1 MGLPVRMAEL
11 ATRSGLSVATIK
23 FYLREGLLPSG
34 HRSSVNQA
42 EYGERHLERLRM
54 IRALAKVAG
63 LPLARIR
70 EVVAVVDGGGSPV
83 DAMAATQDALA
94 GEVGA
99 GPIDST
105 SESALDRVIAERGW
119 RCEKASPAY
128 GAAAAALAELE
139 AEGFGGAGLLA
150 DYAEAAE
157 IVGRSDVAA
166 VAAED
171 STARL
176 VRAIVVGGA
185 LRRPL
190 LDALV
195 MLAQQHHAQFGR
207 GPAAH

>member
-1 MGLPVRMAEL
+1 MRMAEL
-11 ATRSGLSVATIK
+11 AKRSGLSVATIK
-23 FYLREGLLPSG
+23 FYLREGLMPTG
-34 HRSSVNQA
+34 RRSSVNQA
-42 EYGERHLERLRM
+42 EYDEAHLERLRM

-63 LPLARIR
+63 LPLASIR
-70 EVVAVVDGGGSPV
+70 EVVGVVDGGGSPV

-94 GEVGA
+94 GEVDA
-99 GPIDST
+99 KRIDT
-105 SESALDRVIAERGW
+105 ESEGALDRMIAERGW

-139 AEGFGGAGLLA
+139 SEGFGGEGLL
-150 DYAEAAE
+150 DGYAEAANL
-157 IVGRSDVAA
+157 VGRSDLAA

-171 STARL
+171 STAGL

-195 MLAQQHHAQFGR
+195 MLAQQHHAQGGR
-207 GPAAH
+207 GPADR

>member
-1 MGLPVRMAEL
+1 MRMAEL
-11 ATRSGLSVATIK
+11 AKRSGLSVATIK
-23 FYLREGLLPSG
+23 FYLREGLLPTG
-34 HRSSVNQA
+34 RRSSVNQA
-42 EYGERHLERLRM
+42 EYDEAHLERLRM

-63 LPLARIR
+63 LPLASIR
-70 EVVAVVDGGGSPV
+70 EVVGVVDGGGSPV

-94 GEVGA
+94 GEVDPERTEA
-99 GPIDST
+99 E
-105 SESALDRVIAERGW
+105 SEEALDRIIAERGW

-139 AEGFGGAGLLA
+139 AEGFGGDELL
-150 DYAEAAE
+150 DGYAEAADL
-157 IVGRSDVAA
+157 VGRNDLAA

-171 STARL
+171 STAGL

-195 MLAQQHHAQFGR
+195 MLAQQHHAQGGR
-207 GPAAH
+207 GPAAR

>member
-1 MGLPVRMAEL
+1 MRMAEL
-11 ATRSGLSVATIK
+11 AKRSGLSVATIK
-23 FYLREGLLPSG
+23 FYLREGLLSAG

-42 EYGERHLERLRM
+42 EYDEVHLERLRM

-63 LPLARIR
+63 LPLASIR
-70 EVVAVVDGGGSPV
+70 EVVGVIDGGGSPV

-94 GEVGA
+94 GEVDA
-99 GPIDST
+99 ERIDAE
-105 SESALDRVIAERGW
+105 SEAVLDRIIAERGW

-139 AEGFGGAGLLA
+139 AEGFGRGGLL
-150 DYAEAAE
+150 DGYAEAADL
-157 IVGRSDVAA
+157 VGRSDLTA

-171 STARL
+171 STAGL

-195 MLAQQHHAQFGR
+195 MLAQQHHAQGGR
-207 GPAAH
+207 GPAAR

>member
-1 MGLPVRMAEL
+1 MRMAEL
-11 ATRSGLSVATIK
+11 AKRSGLSVATIK
-23 FYLREGLLPSG
+23 FYLREGLMPAG

-42 EYGERHLERLRM
+42 EYDEVHLERLRM

-63 LPLARIR
+63 LPLASIR
-70 EVVAVVDGGGSPV
+70 EVVGVVDGGGSPV

-94 GEVGA
+94 GEVDA
-99 GPIDST
+99 KRIDAE
-105 SESALDRVIAERGW
+105 SEGALDRMIAERGW

-139 AEGFGGAGLLA
+139 SEGFGGEGLL
-150 DYAEAAE
+150 DGYAEAADL
-157 IVGRSDVAA
+157 VGRSDLAA
-166 VAAED
+166 VAAEG
-171 STARL
+171 STAGL

-195 MLAQQHHAQFGR
+195 MLAQQHHAQSGR
-207 GPAAH
+207 GPVAR

>member
-1 MGLPVRMAEL
+1 MRMAEL
-11 ATRSGLSVATIK
+11 AKRSGLSVATIK
-23 FYLREGLLPSG
+23 FYLREGLLPAG

-42 EYGERHLERLRM
+42 EYDEVHLERLRM

-63 LPLARIR
+63 LPLASIR
-70 EVVAVVDGGGSPV
+70 EVVGVVDGGGSPV

-94 GEVGA
+94 GEVDA
-99 GPIDST
+99 KRIDAE
-105 SESALDRVIAERGW
+105 SEGALDRMIAERGW

-139 AEGFGGAGLLA
+139 SEGFGGEGLL
-150 DYAEAAE
+150 DGYAEAADL
-157 IVGRSDVAA
+157 VGRSDLAA
-166 VAAED
+166 VAAEG
-171 STARL
+171 STAGL

-195 MLAQQHHAQFGR
+195 MLAQQHHAQSGR
-207 GPAAH
+207 GPVAR

>member
-1 MGLPVRMAEL
+1 MRMAEL
-11 ATRSGLSVATIK
+11 AKRSGLSVATIK
-23 FYLREGLLPSG
+23 FYLREGLMPAG

-42 EYGERHLERLRM
+42 EYDEVHLERLRM

-63 LPLARIR
+63 LPLASIR
-70 EVVAVVDGGGSPV
+70 EVVGVVDGGGSPV

-94 GEVGA
+94 GEVDA
-99 GPIDST
+99 ERIDAE
-105 SESALDRVIAERGW
+105 SEEALDRIIAERGW

-139 AEGFGGAGLLA
+139 SEGFGGEGLL
-150 DYAEAAE
+150 DGYAEAADL
-157 IVGRSDVAA
+157 VGRSDLAA
-166 VAAED
+166 VAAEG
-171 STARL
+171 STAGL

-195 MLAQQHHAQFGR
+195 MLAQQHHAQSGR
-207 GPAAH
+207 GPVAR

>member
-1 MGLPVRMAEL
+1 MRMAEL
-11 ATRSGLSVATIK
+11 AKRSGLSVATIK

-34 HRSSVNQA
+34 HKSSVNQS

-99 GPIDST
+99 GPIDSA
-105 SESALDRVIAERGW
+105 SEGALDRVIAERGW

-139 AEGFGGAGLLA
+139 AEGFGGEGLLA
-150 DYAEAAE
+150 GYAEAADL
-157 IVGRSDVAA
+157 VGHSDLAA
-166 VAAED
+166 VASEE
-171 STARL
+171 STAGL
-176 VRAIVVGGA
+176 VRAIIVGGA

-190 LDALV
+190 LEALV
-195 MLAQQHHAQFGR
+195 MLAQQHHAQAGR
-207 GPAAH
+207 GPAGR

>member
-1 MGLPVRMAEL
+1 MAEL
-11 ATRSGLSVATIK
+11 AKRSGLSVATIK
-23 FYLREGLLPSG
+23 FYLREGLMPTG
-34 HRSSVNQA
+34 RRSSVNQA
-42 EYGERHLERLRM
+42 EYDEAHLERLRM

-63 LPLARIR
+63 LPLASIR
-70 EVVAVVDGGGSPV
+70 EVVGVVDGGGSPV

-94 GEVGA
+94 GEVDA
-99 GPIDST
+99 KRIDT
-105 SESALDRVIAERGW
+105 ESEGALDRMIAERGW

-139 AEGFGGAGLLA
+139 SEGFGGEGLL
-150 DYAEAAE
+150 DGYAEAANL
-157 IVGRSDVAA
+157 VGRSDLAA

-171 STARL
+171 STAGL

-195 MLAQQHHAQFGR
+195 MLAQQHHAQGGR
-207 GPAAH
+207 GPADR

>member
-1 MGLPVRMAEL
+1 MRMAEL
-11 ATRSGLSVATIK
+11 AKRSGLSVATIK
-23 FYLREGLLPSG
+23 FYLREGLMPAG

-42 EYGERHLERLRM
+42 EYDEVHLERLRM

-63 LPLARIR
+63 LPLASIR
-70 EVVAVVDGGGSPV
+70 EVVGVVDGGGSPV

-94 GEVGA
+94 GEVDA
-99 GPIDST
+99 KRIDVE
-105 SESALDRVIAERGW
+105 SEEALDRIIAERGW

-139 AEGFGGAGLLA
+139 SEGFGGEGLL
-150 DYAEAAE
+150 DGYAEAADL
-157 IVGRSDVAA
+157 VGRSDLTA

-171 STARL
+171 STAGL

-195 MLAQQHHAQFGR
+195 MLAQQHHAQGGR
-207 GPAAH
+207 GPADR